1 MKAMAA
7 TVLEE
12 EQGRFD
18 SGLLCKRSAWKD
30 HQDKLC
36 LDTMYKGELSGE
48 MASIPSHACSNL
60 VELYGMCG
68 QDSDA
73 SKTTSA
79 SVADT
84 MRRALAGIYHAAQ
97 QRPTFAAIDAGPLE
111 TTFEWWSLCVRRMDD
126 FFIHKT
132 LLESIKEDLLK
143 REDEGMLEEDSH
155 MICMYACIC
164 SVGVRD
170 SPATNNE
177 PKLSTLAFCFKIRTE
192 CALSI
197 DNSKNIRNTG
207 VKLECLTGKN
217 AQPSDCDQRF

>member
-1 MKAMAA
+1 MDLDNTSPGPEASEHLKVFMCVKYGIDICCDALKVIKQKDKKEQMQLFTDINGKWRLYKGTHDTLSVGQKGDVGSQPVPVTEMHKVVDEYVMPAMKAMAA

-36 LDTMYKGELSGE
+36 LETMYKGELSGE

-97 QRPTFAAIDAGPLE
+97 QRPTFAAIYVDRWRP
-111 TTFEWWSLCVRRMDD
+111 R
-126 FFIHKT
+126 
-132 LLESIKEDLLK
+132 
-143 REDEGMLEEDSH
+143 
-155 MICMYACIC
+155 
-164 SVGVRD
+164 
-170 SPATNNE
+170 
-177 PKLSTLAFCFKIRTE
+177 LSGGRHA
-192 CALSI
+192 
-197 DNSKNIRNTG
+197 
-207 VKLECLTGKN
+207 
-217 AQPSDCDQRF
+217 